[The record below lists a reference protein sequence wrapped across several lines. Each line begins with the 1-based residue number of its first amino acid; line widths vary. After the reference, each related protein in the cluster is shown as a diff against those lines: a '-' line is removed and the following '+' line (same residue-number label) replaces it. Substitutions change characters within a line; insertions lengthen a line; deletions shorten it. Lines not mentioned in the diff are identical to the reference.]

1 MALDEDDIK
10 AITKLIN
17 DSFNGTLGKKAAE
30 RAGEAQAAAIS
41 KAIEEAVGAKLAEA
55 TKAQADVAA
64 KPNPEA
70 EERKTLTMRVKEL
83 EAERDKAKA
92 EAKAERVNTAFR
104 KAWAGAKFVP
114 DLADEHMA
122 ALEKHGRILEDEGVM
137 RVRDPKKHAS
147 ETQPTLEEYVAELA
161 KSDRGKLY
169 QPARTTPG
177 QGANGATQTPFAKRD
192 VPPGA
197 MDAVFGGNF
206 GESQ

>member
-1 MALDEDDIK
+1 MANLDDEDLK
-10 AITKLIN
+10 TITKLIN
-17 DSFNGTLGKKAAE
+17 DSINGNLGKKAME
-30 RAGEAQAAAIS
+30 RMVEAQA
-41 KAIEEAVGAKLAEA
+41 KAIEDAVGSKLAEA